1 MPIIALVVGPM
12 MLQIMVRE
20 GVVHDADRRQ
30 RVPGQRDMKARW
42 YLVLGAFMLT
52 SVVDARVHAD
62 ELRRPYVRVAQIEI
76 DSAQLE
82 SYKAIAKEQIETA
95 IRVEPGV
102 LTLYAVA
109 EQDDPTRVF
118 VFEIYAD
125 LEAYRAHIETPHF
138 KKYKADTQD
147 MVKSLKLVDT
157 VPIVL
162 GAKAK

>member
-1 MPIIALVVGPM
+1 

-20 GVVHDADRRQ
+20 GVVHDADGRQ
-30 RVPGQRDMKARW
+30 SVPGQRNMKARR
-42 YLVLGAFMLT
+42 YLVLGASMLT
-52 SVVDARVHAD
+52 SALGGRVHAD
-62 ELRRPYVRVAQIEI
+62 ELQRPYVRVAQIEI
-76 DSAQLE
+76 DPAQLE

-109 EQDDPTRVF
+109 EQDNPTRVV

-125 LEAYRAHIETPHF
+125 RQAYRAHIETPHF
-138 KKYKADTQD
+138 KKYKSDTQD

-162 GAKAK
+162 GGKAK

>member
-1 MPIIALVVGPM
+1 
-12 MLQIMVRE
+12 
-20 GVVHDADRRQ
+20 
-30 RVPGQRDMKARW
+30 
-42 YLVLGAFMLT
+42 MLT
-52 SVVDARVHAD
+52 SVVGAKVHAD
-62 ELRRPYVRVAQIEI
+62 ELQRPYVRVAQIEI
-76 DSAQLE
+76 DPAQLE

-109 EQDDPTRVF
+109 EQDNPTRVV

>member
-1 MPIIALVVGPM
+1 MNAK
-12 MLQIMVRE
+12 RC
-20 GVVHDADRRQ
+20 
-30 RVPGQRDMKARW
+30 
-42 YLVLGAFMLT
+42 LVLGAFVLASSL
-52 SVVDARVHAD
+52 SVGAYAD
-62 ELRRPYVRVAQIEI
+62 EMQRPYVRVAQIEI
-76 DSAQLE
+76 DPAQLE

-109 EQDDPTRVF
+109 EQDNPTRVV

-162 GAKAK
+162 GTKAK